1 MEEVH
6 LAAEAPV
13 VALFSLLQHG
23 EVGLELLLVLPAGAV
38 DALELR
44 VARVAAPV
52 GAGDLHQLER
62 MPELA
67 GRRQV
72 RADAEV
78 EPVALAVDRDLLALR
93 QRLDMLGLV
102 LLPDRGEV
110 ADRLFAVPHLA
121 ADRLVAVDDLVHAL
135 LDGRKVGGREGGL
148 PGEDRKST
156 SLNSSH

>member
-78 EPVALAVDRDLLALR
+78 EPVALAVGRDVLALR
-93 QRLDMLGLV
+93 QRLDFMGLV
-102 LLPDRGEV
+102 RLPNRWFGRANV
-110 ADRLFAVPHLA
+110 WTPGTNAHL
-121 ADRLVAVDDLVHAL
+121 VF
-135 LDGRKVGGREGGL
+135 
-148 PGEDRKST
+148 
-156 SLNSSH
+156 

>member
-1 MEEVH
+1 MPYPRPRRLLREREEVH
-6 LAAEAPV
+6 LAAGAPV
-13 VALFSLLQHG
+13 VALFSLREHG
-23 EVGLELLLVLPAGAV
+23 GVGLELLLVLPAGAV

-78 EPVALAVDRDLLALR
+78 EQVRSEEHTSELQSLMRISYAVFCLKKKSTAHRT
-93 QRLDMLGLV
+93 
-102 LLPDRGEV
+102 
-110 ADRLFAVPHLA
+110 AVKNFDGTPG
-121 ADRLVAVDDLVHAL
+121 RL
-135 LDGRKVGGREGGL
+135 LDNL
-148 PGEDRKST
+148 
-156 SLNSSH
+156 

>member
-1 MEEVH
+1 MEGVQ

-102 LLPDRGEV
+102 LLPDRG
-110 ADRLFAVPHLA
+110 
-121 ADRLVAVDDLVHAL
+121 
-135 LDGRKVGGREGGL
+135 
-148 PGEDRKST
+148 DRKST
-156 SLNSSH
+156 RLNSSH

>member
-1 MEEVH
+1 MEGVQ

-52 GAGDLHQLER
+52 GAGALHQLER
-62 MPELA
+62 LPELA
-67 GRRQV
+67 GRRQL

-78 EPVALAVDRDLLALR
+78 EPVALAVDRDLLSLR

-102 LLPDRGEV
+102 LLTHRGEV
-110 ADRLFAVPHLA
+110 ADSTFAVPTLCVA
-121 ADRLVAVDDLVHAL
+121 A
-135 LDGRKVGGREGGL
+135 
-148 PGEDRKST
+148 
-156 SLNSSH
+156 SLRVSRPVP